1 MNVAIWAIVAFLMLI
16 WIFLLVDLIKPFSFV
31 KPRIDG
37 YLDIVQ
43 EKDGATAM
51 LIELENANVINKKTV
66 KLEVRKS
73 QKIQSL

>member
-1 MNVAIWAIVAFLMLI
+1 MIRAIIV
-16 WIFLLVDLIKPFSFV
+16 LLVLIVLFLVLNLFKHRS
-31 KPRIDG
+31 KIDG

-51 LIELENANVINKKTV
+51 LIELKNADVINKKTV

-73 QKIQSL
+73 QKIQGVL